1 MVGKALIFPVRDP
14 NVISKCW
21 WVPLVNL
28 VPFFNFPIMLG
39 WKINIARRL
48 GVEATTPL
56 PESRDFGL
64 FLAEGVMVKLFSLVY
79 YVPLI
84 VMMTLS
90 GSKVFDTIASLLRVI
105 YENLFEAH
113 PNSSF
118 LPLLS
123 RIVLNLLVELMLPTL
138 YTFGMWPL
146 FHAGLV
152 RYLSE
157 GRKRVFFDLI
167 GNGRLLYQNGRHFLL
182 AFFADYTA
190 RIVLLIII
198 SPLLAAT
205 FLGAFATPFI
215 IWPIY
220 YAFTGHI
227 LGQLTQEVL
236 VSERSLRV
244 SLRATLPAPRR
255 QAPPAGERKSAS
267 P

>member
-1 MVGKALIFPVRDP
+1 MVGKALIFPIKDP
-14 NVISKCW
+14 EVISKCW
-21 WVPLVNL
+21 WIPLVNL
-28 VPFFNFPIMLG
+28 VPVFNFPIMLG
-39 WKINIARRL
+39 WKVNIARRL
-48 GVEATTPL
+48 GVEAITPL

-64 FLAEGVMVKLFSLVY
+64 FLTEGVMIKLFSLVY
-79 YVPLI
+79 YVPL
-84 VMMTLS
+84 VVAMTLC
-90 GSKVFDTIASLLRVI
+90 GSKLFTTITLLLRVL
-105 YENLFEAH
+105 YENIFELH
-113 PNSSF
+113 PNTSF

-123 RIVLNLLVELMLPTL
+123 RIVLNLILELVLPTL

-167 GNGRLLYQNGRHFLL
+167 GNGRLLYENGSHFLL

-190 RIVLLIII
+190 RIVLLVVI

-205 FLGAFATPFI
+205 FLGAFAIPFV

-227 LGQLTQEVL
+227 LGQLTEAVL
-236 VSERSLRV
+236 VSERPLRRR
-244 SLRATLPAPRR
+244 LRRALPALRH
-255 QAPPAGERKSAS
+255 QAPPSERRKGAS
-267 P
+267 R